1 MGMVTVSA
9 NVKKILT
16 VSVVVVLL
24 YFVVSQPGPAAQVVQ
39 NGVALLQGWADAVVT
54 FLQSLF
60 A

>member
-1 MGMVTVSA
+1 VSA

-16 VSVVVVLL
+16 VSAVVVVI

-39 NGVALLQGWADAVVT
+39 NGVGTLQSWADAFVT
-54 FLQSLF
+54 FLQTLF

>member
-1 MGMVTVSA
+1 MVTVSK
-9 NVKKILT
+9 NMKKILT
-16 VSVVVVLL
+16 VGGIVVLL

-39 NGVALLQGWADAVVT
+39 NGVGTLQGWADALVT